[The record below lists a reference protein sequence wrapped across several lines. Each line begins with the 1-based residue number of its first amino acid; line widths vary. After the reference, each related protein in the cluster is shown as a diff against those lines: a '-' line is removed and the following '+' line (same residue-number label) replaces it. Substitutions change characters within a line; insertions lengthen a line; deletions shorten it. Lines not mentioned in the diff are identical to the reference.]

1 MSSENVTVAW
11 ELVHPLP
18 EGHVLVDVSPM
29 GSVSNELVIRGPL
42 DGGVNVTYSAVG
54 HSWPPAD
61 EENVYK
67 HPYLSPNDKQDP
79 KEAEEGE
86 EVVGYENA

>member
-1 MSSENVTVAW
+1 MV
-11 ELVHPLP
+11 
-18 EGHVLVDVSPM
+18 VS
-29 GSVSNELVIRGPL
+29 
-42 DGGVNVTYSAVG
+42 T

-61 EENVYK
+61 EENVCK
-67 HPYLSPNDKQDP
+67 HPYFSPNDKQDP